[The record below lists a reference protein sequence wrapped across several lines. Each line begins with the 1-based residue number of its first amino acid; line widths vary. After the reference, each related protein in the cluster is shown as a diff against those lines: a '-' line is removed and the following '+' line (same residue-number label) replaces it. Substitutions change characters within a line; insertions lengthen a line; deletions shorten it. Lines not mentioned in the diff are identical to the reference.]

1 MVSTNAQLRQEILS
15 KAREKLADISSY
27 ELVA

>member
-15 KAREKLADISSY
+15 KAREKLADIYSY

>member
-15 KAREKLADISSY
+15 KAREKLVDISSF
-27 ELVA
+27 ELVV